1 MDAVYKMKRFK
12 NLECFENHTL
22 LEASHT
28 RLEILNSLTVG
39 AICLLRREGPASLR
53 AGTSPSH
60 MPRTQTRD
68 PGPGLPALN
77 TGVLVCRVLAVCSGQ
92 TTCELGCPSLA
103 AGKTE
108 EQRSHSGQRPQRK
121 WRRDYPPVPP
131 HPTPALTLSCSEPYQ
146 NCKWLRW
153 PS

>member
-39 AICLLRREGPASLR
+39 AICLLRREGLASLR

-68 PGPGLPALN
+68 PVPGLLALN
-77 TGVLVCRVLAVCSGQ
+77 AGVLVCRSLQCAQGRRPVNWAV
-92 TTCELGCPSLA
+92 
-103 AGKTE
+103 
-108 EQRSHSGQRPQRK
+108 
-121 WRRDYPPVPP
+121 
-131 HPTPALTLSCSEPYQ
+131 PA
-146 NCKWLRW
+146 
-153 PS
+153 